1 MALTSGRTK
10 DGHPAV
16 KIRHMTGPMLPGRNS
31 PLAIFSL
38 WPAKNP
44 ENCIRED
51 FSSFDRTV
59 ESEKEFVSYMEE
71 LAEHYDEVSRLGRTE
86 IAGSIPSYWGP
97 TQTRRAYY
105 PGIESVTTA
114 GHGGFIVSPEIGR
127 ASCRERVCQYV

>member
-1 MALTSGRTK
+1 MALTIGRTK

-16 KIRHMTGPMLPGRNS
+16 KIRHMTFAMLPGRNS

-59 ESEKEFVSYMEE
+59 ESEKEFVSYMEA
-71 LAEHYDEVSRLGRTE
+71 LAEHSDDVSRLGRTE
-86 IAGSIPSYWGP
+86 IARSEEHTSELKSLMRRSY
-97 TQTRRAYY
+97 A
-105 PGIESVTTA
+105 V
-114 GHGGFIVSPEIGR
+114 F
-127 ASCRERVCQYV
+127 C

>member
-1 MALTSGRTK
+1 MGLISRKPPDLPSLFLPNGISAWWEESDFLSFQQSEGFEMALTIGRTK

-16 KIRHMTGPMLPGRNS
+16 KIRHMTFAMLPGRNS

-71 LAEHYDEVSRLGRTE
+71 LAEHY
-86 IAGSIPSYWGP
+86 
-97 TQTRRAYY
+97 
-105 PGIESVTTA
+105 
-114 GHGGFIVSPEIGR
+114 EIGR
-127 ASCRERVCQYV
+127 AHV

>member
-1 MALTSGRTK
+1 MALTIGRTK

-16 KIRHMTGPMLPGRNS
+16 KIRHMTFAMLPGRNS

-59 ESEKEFVSYMEE
+59 ESEKEFVSYMEDM
-71 LAEHYDEVSRLGRTE
+71 AEHYEDRKSVVEGKSVSFVVDLG
-86 IAGSIPSYWGP
+86 GSRIIKKKKQK
-97 TQTRRAYY
+97 T
-105 PGIESVTTA
+105 
-114 GHGGFIVSPEIGR
+114 
-127 ASCRERVCQYV
+127 